1 MPIQPPS
8 TLRNVTGLTEDQLV
22 RARDFLHGAVYCWV
36 KNRSGEQFA
45 LRDLMGGENFEW
57 LGTPLYPLFEKHS
70 SRGKDDDTAIAEA
83 AKDAGWLL
91 KTVLSEDRR
100 TFTQG
105 DAGMANGFRWVGG
118 EP

>member
-1 MPIQPPS
+1 MTPEQ
-8 TLRNVTGLTEDQLV
+8 LT
-22 RARDFLHGAVYCWV
+22 RIRDFLQGAVYCWV

-70 SRGKDDDTAIAEA
+70 RRGKTDEAAISDA

-91 KTVLSEDRR
+91 KTVLTVDRR
-100 TFTQG
+100 SFTEG
-105 DAGMANGFRWVGG
+105 DAGLANGYRWVGG